1 MRKRTTKRK
10 SDAMRV
16 ESGKKEFLEAASE
29 CPHMQLA
36 WWCATAKEHGKPEHG
51 MQRGSVPTV
60 WTTSVGQRPCEVMN
74 NDWRRDR
81 DTYSGEGLEATGE
94 NLMMSSLFRGGVK

>member
-1 MRKRTTKRK
+1 
-10 SDAMRV
+10 MRV
-16 ESGKKEFLEAASE
+16 KSGKKEFLKAVSNF
-29 CPHMQLA
+29 PHMRRA
-36 WWCATAKEHGKPEHG
+36 WWWPSAKGHGKPEHG
-51 MQRGSVPTV
+51 MQRGSVPTA